1 MKTHL
6 ILIIGC
12 VFLHKKIDNRK
23 TNKKGVINMYVR
35 KNSYIIA
42 VLLIISMFLIPND
55 LALGKEKKKTK
66 ENNIEL
72 PDYVLPITKEN
83 TFPNSS
89 DDQEVIEPSKLT
101 KQLIDDI
108 DIPIDNLE
116 LIKLLNETTLNPSP
130 IAVGYR
136 GNIYLGRWPLNYKT
150 EDMTVNWE
158 YQFVNENELNNLT
171 GDVPQEIRYNQQE
184 EREIKGALTSKVAQS
199 DQVKKMILRT
209 AQEKTKLPLSFKTVI
224 GANTKKEQY
233 YNIPAKKIGYLHAHA
248 PAVNEKGQITYGE
261 IYIQLK
267 GSQKSIVIKNVTKQG
282 VGAWIPIQD
291 HLAFSFKLK

>member
-1 MKTHL
+1 
-6 ILIIGC
+6 
-12 VFLHKKIDNRK
+12 
-23 TNKKGVINMYVR
+23 
-35 KNSYIIA
+35 
-42 VLLIISMFLIPND
+42 
-55 LALGKEKKKTK
+55 
-66 ENNIEL
+66 
-72 PDYVLPITKEN
+72 
-83 TFPNSS
+83 
-89 DDQEVIEPSKLT
+89 
-101 KQLIDDI
+101 
-108 DIPIDNLE
+108 
-116 LIKLLNETTLNPSP
+116 
-130 IAVGYR
+130 
-136 GNIYLGRWPLNYKT
+136 
-150 EDMTVNWE
+150 MTVNWE